1 MIPYIDI
8 PTIQLF
14 GPLKIQPFGLL
25 VVTGLIVGH
34 RIALRQAD
42 ARGLDREKVASL
54 VLWTVIGGFILAHL
68 VSEIF
73 YSPDQVARN
82 PLVLLKF
89 WTSLSS
95 YGGFAGG
102 LIGAWLF
109 LRREKLAFWIHA
121 DLLATALTA
130 GWFFGRMGC
139 TVVHDH
145 PGKLSDF
152 FLAVRYPGGSRHD
165 LGFYEWLFTIGLNV
179 LVFSLLRRGPKPGT
193 VVVTLMLAYAPVRFL
208 FDFLRTADRHY
219 LGLTPGQYFSVA
231 LLLGG
236 LLLFW
241 RLGLGRPAGKHVE
254 V

>member
-8 PTIQLF
+8 PSIQLF
-14 GPLKIQPFGLL
+14 GPLHIQPFGLL
-25 VVTGLIVGH
+25 VVTGLMLGYRV
-34 RIALRQAD
+34 AMRQAN
-42 ARGLDREKVASL
+42 ARGLDREKVGSL

-73 YSPDQVARN
+73 YSPDQVRQN
-82 PLVLLKF
+82 PLVLLKI

-109 LRREKLAFWIHA
+109 LRREKLPFWPHA

-130 GWFFGRMGC
+130 GWFFGRLGC

-152 FLAVRYPGGSRHD
+152 FLAVQYPGGARHD
-165 LGFYEWLFTIGLNV
+165 LGFYEWLFTIGLNL
-179 LVFSLLRRGPKPGT
+179 LVFGLLRRGPKPGAI
-193 VVVTLMLAYAPVRFL
+193 VVTLMLAYAPVRFL

-219 LGLTPGQYFSVA
+219 LSLTPGQYFSVA

-236 LLLFW
+236 LFLFW
-241 RLGLGRPAGKHVE
+241 RLGLGRPAALSPRS
-254 V
+254 

>member
-8 PTIQLF
+8 PSIPLF

-25 VVTGLIVGH
+25 VVIGLVLGH
-34 RIALRQAD
+34 QVALRQAK

-73 YSPDQVARN
+73 YAPDRVARN
-82 PLVLLKF
+82 PLVLLTI

-109 LRREKLAFWIHA
+109 LRKEKLAFWPHA
-121 DLLATALTA
+121 DLLAAALTV
-130 GWFFGRMGC
+130 GWFFGRLGC

-152 FLAVRYPGGSRHD
+152 FLAVQFPGGARHD
-165 LGFYEWLFTIGLNV
+165 LGLYEWLFTIGLNL
-179 LVFSLLRRGPKPGT
+179 LVFGLLKRNPKPGT
-193 VVVTLMLAYAPVRFL
+193 IVVTLMLAYAPVRFL
-208 FDFLRTADRHY
+208 LDFLRTADRHY
-219 LGLTPGQYFSVA
+219 FGLTPGQYFSLA

-241 RLGLGRPAGKHVE
+241 RLGLAKPLEAGPRS
-254 V
+254 